1 MGTPLTRLR
10 LSDLEPEWLCYIGS
24 NLRRLEPTQLEHA
37 DGIIFLCPK
46 CYAAAGG
53 DKSQGVHSVICWFV
67 GRVPAEASPGPGR
80 WTPKG
85 TGFSDL
91 TFVPAPG
98 HSLVSVALTGGCA
111 WHGFIR
117 NGDAI
122 L

>member
-1 MGTPLTRLR
+1 MGAALKFR
-10 LSDLEPEWLCYIGS
+10 LSVLEPEWLCYVGP
-24 NLRRLEPTQLEHA
+24 NLRRLDPTQLEHA

-46 CYAAAGG
+46 CFAAAGE
-53 DKSQGVHSVICWFV
+53 KTLGVHSVICWFV

-98 HSLVSVALTGGCA
+98 HGAVSVALTGGCE